1 MNLRLSVFALAVAGL
16 LIMVTGASAA
26 TVRISVNGSVTT
38 GAVDPAVITIAAASD
53 VNEANPTGALTMT
66 FPAPPANATGLG
78 ASLTTFHGD
87 VSAGCLRVQG
97 NRAVVVGHLPL
108 NEQYDITGFGHIEWV
123 AATLED
129 NGVATGSPIDRAH
142 PFVYQTTTG
151 TRTCFPGFP
160 AYNNIWTQM
169 NNPPATG
176 GLMSLDSGDAGF
188 GYTDQLDGFPG
199 NPDSTVSVV
208 HPNGL
213 SVAITDRPD
222 GGSGKGLNVVV
233 GAGSG
238 AAEFLACGF
247 TLIVPAGGQDVVTC
261 GSLIL
266 EVVTGSAE
274 VVLDD
279 LTSVSIS
286 TGGMAEIADN
296 GDGSFSV
303 ENLGT
308 VEITVVV
315 DGVEATIEPGDA
327 STLEAWDFQ
336 GFSIPV
342 DAAPTLNVVKAGAAV
357 PLKWRVLDTAGSPV
371 TGIASAGVSV
381 SSLDCTSGEGSD
393 VLEQTATAGS
403 GLQNLGNGYYQLNW
417 KTQKAY
423 AGSCKA
429 LHLDIG
435 DGVTHDAYFDFRK

>member
-1 MNLRLSVFALAVAGL
+1 
-16 LIMVTGASAA
+16 MVTGASAA

-315 DGVEATIEPGDA
+315 DGVEATMSPARRHTRGVGLPG
-327 STLEAWDFQ
+327 LLL
-336 GFSIPV
+336 PV
-342 DAAPTLNVVKAGAAV
+342 DAAPTLNVVKAGAAC
-357 PLKWRVLDTAGSPV
+357 RSSGGCSDTAGSPV
-371 TGIASAGVSV
+371 TGIASAESRSQPRLHERRGLRRSRADRDGR
-381 SSLDCTSGEGSD
+381 LGAPEPRQRLLPAELEDAEGLRGD
-393 VLEQTATAGS
+393 
-403 GLQNLGNGYYQLNW
+403 LQG
-417 KTQKAY
+417 APPR
-423 AGSCKA
+423 
-429 LHLDIG
+429 H
-435 DGVTHDAYFDFRK
+435 R